1 MADIDKVS
9 LRDKKLLEL
18 AANGATGVEMEKVTG
33 MNAAAAVARVK
44 EILSVN
50 RTAYDAFERR
60 ELAMLSLLRLKSQME
75 REGIDTNNPKHVESY
90 TKLNTAIDKMSLNNE
105 KVSDDDLNKV
115 TEAQARKLL
124 QLIELAYNHARL
136 VLKEEYPPDLIDL
149 SVLDNAFQEGL
160 RLASTATE
168 VVAL

>member
-1 MADIDKVS
+1 MADKVS

-18 AANGATGVEMEKVTG
+18 AANGATGLEMQEVTG
-33 MNAAAAVARVK
+33 MNAAAAVNRVK

-50 RTAYDAFERR
+50 RTAYDAYERR
-60 ELAMLSLLRLKSQME
+60 ELAMLSLLRVKAQME
-75 REGIDTNNPKHVESY
+75 REGLDTSNPKHVESF

-124 QLIELAYNHARL
+124 QLIEMAYGYARTE
-136 VLKEEYPPDLIDL
+136 LKNEYGDFIDMA
-149 SVLDNAFQEGL
+149 VIDKAFQEGL
-160 RLASTATE
+160 R
-168 VVAL
+168 

>member
-1 MADIDKVS
+1 MADVDKVS

-18 AANGATGVEMEKVTG
+18 AANGATGIEMQDVTG
-33 MNAAAAVARVK
+33 MPAAQAVQRVK

-50 RTAYDAFERR
+50 RTAYDAYERR

-75 REGIDTNNPKHVESY
+75 QQGVDTNNPKHVESY

-105 KVSDDDLNKV
+105 KVSEDDLNKV

-124 QLIELAYNHARL
+124 QLIEGAYGYARL
-136 VLKEEYPPDLIDL
+136 ALKEEYGEFIDL
-149 SVLDNAFQEGL
+149 AVIDVAFQEGL
-160 RLASTATE
+160 RRVSSSNELTAI
-168 VVAL
+168 